1 LNVKKGNDELIK
13 IHDRLY
19 TGILRE
25 YLVRDISYIPHI
37 TVGSLKN
44 KEDFSKAV
52 DQTASF
58 NTNFTTVISDFVT
71 EIITEEEKSIV
82 EFKISL

>member
-52 DQTASF
+52 DKLQALILISQQLL
-58 NTNFTTVISDFVT
+58 VI
-71 EIITEEEKSIV
+71 
-82 EFKISL
+82 L